1 MMTHRLRNPRYQKRD
16 TYTYSRQSIHHSS
29 VYSPHSHRPSHRAS
43 LLSPYTHRTSQS
55 SPPNHTSIDHSA
67 LQPNSPVLPQSSP
80 DHRAHRHASR
90 HELHQDHAIRSM
102 TINISTALRRWLLEK
117 GLEGYIKVAEAPPHP
132 DAFNIARK
140 LNVDTVTNDMVLQKL
155 GLSGLGEKQFDIA
168 PAETLRKYFA
178 EYSLTAK
185 AYRTREIP
193 NAFFREVA
201 KFLLEV
207 GCVHV
212 NAYGMP
218 KQKAGVVI
226 ETFEGKAVDW
236 GVITG
241 PTLREGLHSY
251 QSGKKLRPIIQQ
263 YLTVLFPPHGIH
275 GSAASQPS
283 PGPRSAK
290 RRLAELAATEWEDEP
305 QTSQAEAQATPEE
318 RPTHSEPTAEQ
329 EEEPCQDSPRPKRR
343 RLDRKDGRGLVKDA
357 PIKIA
362 DTVGIDITEER
373 ADLGVTEKATTSNTR
388 KDRRKGKEIQTNE
401 NEDLNE
407 PIILDMAHEFAA
419 LLQTGKAYELIEF
432 LATQQIKVVQRKIQ
446 ENTEGQTQAEL
457 QKAYKR
463 IAELE
468 RSVTRAQQ
476 QTLVPDRTSEPS
488 HEKEIEAQMAATEKA
503 KRALRKAESEIDRLR
518 GELRQSSERERDI
531 RAKGRKAIKSLEE
544 QLAMEHSAHDVT
556 TGANNRLQE
565 EVKKLEDVNQR
576 LRSVLEER
584 KKGYE
589 EQLKHEQEETQQVR
603 RLLENEEGEIIDR
616 HEREAAILTKMK
628 EQYDEAAAL
637 YKQEIRDIK
646 NALQHVQNQP
656 QTIKENIRIV
666 L

>member
-1 MMTHRLRNPRYQKRD
+1 
-16 TYTYSRQSIHHSS
+16 
-29 VYSPHSHRPSHRAS
+29 
-43 LLSPYTHRTSQS
+43 
-55 SPPNHTSIDHSA
+55 
-67 LQPNSPVLPQSSP
+67 
-80 DHRAHRHASR
+80 
-90 HELHQDHAIRSM
+90 M
-102 TINISTALRRWLLEK
+102 TINISTALCRWLLEK
-117 GLEGYIKVAEAPPHP
+117 GLEGYIKVAEAPPHL

-140 LNVDTVTNDMVLQKL
+140 LNVDTVTNAMVRQKL

-168 PAETLRKYFA
+168 PAETLQKYFA

-185 AYRTREIP
+185 AYRTKEIP

-212 NAYGMP
+212 NAYEMH

-241 PTLREGLHSY
+241 STLREGLHSY

-275 GSAASQPS
+275 GPAASQPS
-283 PGPRSAK
+283 PGPRSAR
-290 RRLAELAATEWEDEP
+290 RRLAELAATEWEEEP
-305 QTSQAEAQATPEE
+305 QTAQAEAQETPEK
-318 RPTHSEPTAEQ
+318 RPTHNEPTTEQ
-329 EEEPCQDSPRPKRR
+329 EEEPFQDSPRPKRR
-343 RLDRKDGRGLVKDA
+343 RFDRNDGRDLVKEA
-357 PIKIA
+357 PIKIT
-362 DTVGIDITEER
+362 DTTGIDTEER
-373 ADLGVTEKATTSNTR
+373 ADPGVTERATTSNTR
-388 KDRRKGKEIQTNE
+388 KDRRKGKEIQTYE
-401 NEDLNE
+401 NEDLND
-407 PIILDMAHEFAA
+407 PVILDTAHEFAA

-432 LATQQIKVVQRKIQ
+432 LAMQQIKVVQRKIQ

-468 RSVTRAQQ
+468 RSVTRAHQ
-476 QTLVPDRTSEPS
+476 QTPPPDHTNEPT
-488 HEKEIEAQMAATEKA
+488 HEKEIEAQIAATEKA
-503 KRALRKAESEIDRLR
+503 KRSLRKAESEIDRLR

-531 RAKGRKAIKSLEE
+531 RAKGRKAVKRLEE
-544 QLAMEHSAHDVT
+544 QLAMEHLAHDVT
-556 TGANNRLQE
+556 TSANNRLQE
-565 EVKKLEDVNQR
+565 EVNKLEDVNQR

-603 RLLENEEGEIIDR
+603 RRLENEKGEIIDR
-616 HEREAAILTKMK
+616 HEREAAIWAKMK
-628 EQYDEAAAL
+628 EQYDEAVTL
-637 YKQEIRDIK
+637 YKQ
-646 NALQHVQNQP
+646 
-656 QTIKENIRIV
+656 
-666 L
+666 